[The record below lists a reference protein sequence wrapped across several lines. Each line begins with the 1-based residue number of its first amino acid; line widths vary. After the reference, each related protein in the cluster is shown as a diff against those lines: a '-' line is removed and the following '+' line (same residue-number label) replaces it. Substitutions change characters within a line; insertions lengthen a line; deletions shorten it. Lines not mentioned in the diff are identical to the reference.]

1 MAVEVAVIDYLERP
15 HRHFLAAGDVG
26 HLLTLGSQ
34 HAIGDNGHAM
44 HLVLNFLAATFAGGI
59 RTYVIILTSSRSA
72 VIEDTEVVADGMLPF
87 RGFLLLHHGQA
98 VQHVLASK

>member
-1 MAVEVAVIDYLERP
+1 MGSEMCIRDSRS
-15 HRHFLAAGDVG
+15 LADPWKSACDWR
-26 HLLTLGSQ
+26 Q
-34 HAIGDNGHAM
+34 CHAM

-72 VIEDTEVVADGMLPF
+72 DIEDTEVVADGMLPY